1 MFALVAESPNSTGKA
16 FTHNTATGA
25 IRSALYCQAT
35 RQQQAQNMLRTVA
48 ARWAGSN
55 EHIATFDFDF
65 DQVGAPW
72 KLQSQVATCIEN
84 KDVEPEIV
92 KVCCSRTGRELTHS
106 LPCLN
111 KHATYSDDYSNAD
124 TVDYF
129 DRLLQERKSVA
140 RKRAW
145 VLLKQSIASASSPD
159 RQVVAVTVT
168 LASKTDS
175 LIATL
180 LLSKHSRLT
189 FENMHETDRAN
200 YSVALAALRMHRL
213 VLGSVPLCLLHNLD
227 FLAEVYRSVPQFSVC
242 SYWDLF
248 QQFANDRTWMMFM
261 CSWEGDL
268 LQHASESIKADRD
281 VVEVALV
288 QSLAAY
294 WCMTPELRNDRR
306 LFAAAV
312 YSHRANK
319 TDSSITKQLVYQ
331 LLGVNDGHEQSTQ
344 HVNLKDDRQAILAA
358 VKICGQALVWASH
371 TLRDDCEV
379 VFAAVQVCGKALQ
392 YASPRLKNDRL
403 VVLEAVQNDGT
414 ALAHAS
420 AVLQDDYDVVL
431 AAVQQNANALLKA
444 STKIRSDRRILLET
458 KGKKMTCV
466 AGLFSAHE
474 VLCEDFDVVLVTV
487 QHDGRNLFEA
497 SDALCNDRRIVL
509 AAVQQHGLALRYAHP
524 NLQKDFDVVL
534 AAVKQNGK
542 ALGLVD
548 DRNVAVMWDQFMSD
562 DRVSNYELVAAAV
575 ENDGTALEYASQDL
589 QQNVAIATA
598 ACKQTLRALRFVDET
613 IKAQVMEIV
622 M

>member
-1 MFALVAESPNSTGKA
+1 
-16 FTHNTATGA
+16 
-25 IRSALYCQAT
+25 
-35 RQQQAQNMLRTVA
+35 MLRTVV
-48 ARWAGSN
+48 ARWVGSN
-55 EHIATFDFDF
+55 KQIATFDFDF

-72 KLQSQVATCIEN
+72 KLQSQVATFIAN
-84 KDVEPEIV
+84 KDVEPEMV
-92 KVCCSRTGRELTHS
+92 RVCCSRTGRELTHS
-106 LPCLN
+106 LPCVN
-111 KHATYSDDYSNAD
+111 KYATHCDKYNAD
-124 TVDYF
+124 FVDKKS
-129 DRLLQERKSVA
+129 QERKSVA

-145 VLLKQSIASASSPD
+145 VLLKQSIASSPD
-159 RQVVAVTVT
+159 RQVVAVTAT
-168 LASKTDS
+168 LSSKTDS

-180 LLSKHSRLT
+180 LLAKHSRLA
-189 FENMHETDRAN
+189 FENMHEADRAN

-213 VLGSVPLCLLHNLD
+213 VLRSVPLCLLHNLD
-227 FLAEVYRSVPQFSVC
+227 FLAEVYRSVPRFSVS

-248 QQFANDRTWMMFM
+248 QQFANDRAWMMFM

-268 LQHASESIKADRD
+268 LQHASESIKADRG

-288 QSLAAY
+288 QSLDAY
-294 WCMTPELRNDRR
+294 WCITPELCNDRR

-319 TDSSITKQLVYQ
+319 TDSSITKHLVYQ
-331 LLGVNDGHEQSTQ
+331 LLGVNDGHEQSTPL
-344 HVNLKDDRQAILAA
+344 NLKDDRQAILAA
-358 VKICGQALVWASH
+358 VKICGQALVWASY
-371 TLRDDCEV
+371 TLRDDCKV
-379 VFAAVQVCGKALQ
+379 VLAAVQVCGKALQ
-392 YASPRLKNDRL
+392 YASQRLKNDRL

-474 VLCEDFDVVLVTV
+474 VLCEDFEVVLVTV
-487 QHDGRNLFEA
+487 QHNGRNLFEA
-497 SDALCNDRRIVL
+497 SDALRNDRRIVL
-509 AAVQQHGLALRYAHP
+509 AAVQQNGLALRYAHP

-542 ALGLVD
+542 TLGLVN

-562 DRVSNYELVAAAV
+562 DRVSNYDLVAAAV

-613 IKAQVMEIV
+613 IKAQVMENV